1 MGLSTSLMV
10 NKMKAAAKE
19 LNADVDIEAMPADE
33 YESEPIACD
42 VLLIAPQM
50 SYKTQDFKKEFGDS
64 VKVIEE
70 ISQQEYGLMKG
81 MDVLNRVLNELNK

>member
-19 LNADVDIEAMPADE
+19 LNFDADIEAMPADE
-33 YESEPIACD
+33 YESEPVKCD

-50 SYKTQDFKKEFGDS
+50 SYKTQDFKDEYGSS
-64 VKVIEE
+64 VKLIEE

-81 MDVLNRVLNELNK
+81 MDVLKRVISELEK